1 MDTGAVTINMATKTK
16 ITITIK
22 IERVTATATKTT
34 AIKTMG
40 MGMGMGMGMTSAT
53 TRLCMAGTR
62 AIGETCRPVSQRGID
77 CRLDWNGNWNFG
89 ARCRPV

>member
-1 MDTGAVTINMATKTK
+1 MKVMDTGVVTINMATKTK
-16 ITITIK
+16 ITIKIK
-22 IERVTATATKTT
+22 IERVTATATETT

-40 MGMGMGMGMTSAT
+40 MGMGMMSAT

-62 AIGETCRPVSQRGID
+62 AIAETCRLASQKRID
-77 CRLDWNGNWNFG
+77 CRLAWNGNWNFV